1 MEATRLAPSVGIV
14 ASALVLFV
22 LTIPYALVDAGSAV
36 ATYYASGAV
45 NPLVVGLFAL
55 VAVMVFAAGRQG
67 RSPPDL
73 VAGAAL
79 VLGLFMFVISLL
91 WAVTLPGNPLLEF
104 SMSTILEYHRTA
116 LVLTSLGVP
125 VSAVWYARALR
136 IF

>member
-22 LTIPYALVDAGSAV
+22 LTIPYALVEAGSAV
-36 ATYYASGAV
+36 ATYYAAGTV

-55 VAVMVFAAGRQG
+55 VALMVFAAGRQG

-104 SMSTILEYHRTA
+104 STSPILEYHRA
-116 LVLTSLGVP
+116 VLVLTSLGVP
-125 VSAVWYARALR
+125 ASAVWYARALR